1 MWSFSIEQVSS
12 ISLHNDPPPPPPQR
26 KWDALLWC
34 TSTVLRR
41 NGTVLHSWKS
51 PSLDTR
57 KQQHTNTQKCPIRQR
72 CRSACSQLFGAE
84 LQRTHSPTLFS
95 MSSCF
100 CKDASRWLP
109 ALLSIA
115 SPSFSGDLKPSAHTN
130 NANRLNLMA
139 VVSPL
144 WQLCCGRLAFI
155 QFTMIC
161 VDCGL
166 YVHGCNLCACA
177 RAHTCTHTLTHKHT
191 HVKTYLWQHLERQ
204 RCWYP
209 VVPDATWPT
218 SPTQQYLPVPTCREV
233 VLVRTREALTSALQ
247 FPVQHHLPMPTT
259 PEVVLVRW
267 RQGVKVMQSLVQHL
281 PVPTSWK
288 MVLVMRRQA
297 LRCLSS
303 WCNTYLHQHPERWYL
318 WWKDRHCDPR
328 DPGATPTC
336 ANILKGCTC
345 DEKTGTEILEF
356 LTQHL
361 PVPTSWEVV
370 LVTRRQALR
379 SWSSWWSCCSL
390 VLAFFTMLLTLDS
403 DFLSVDTSRSFSA
416 PSLIFI
422 SLRISF
428 FSTWKT
434 KGLMRCTWS
443 IMHWIYSIKSCHM
456 NERESVSLILGV
468 LSHISIWCIVKVTC
482 ALLTCCYCESVFNFS
497 EGSHHHVSF
506 HVHVFIFLLHSWQ

>member
-12 ISLHNDPPPPPPQR
+12 ISLHNDPPSPLPQR

-177 RAHTCTHTLTHKHT
+177 RAHTCTHTLTHSLT
-191 HVKTYLWQHLERQ
+191 HSRQ
-204 RCWYP
+204 DLL
-209 VVPDATWPT
+209 VTT
-218 SPTQQYLPVPTCREV
+218 FGETEV
-233 VLVRTREALTSALQ
+233 LISC
-247 FPVQHHLPMPTT
+247 
-259 PEVVLVRW
+259 
-267 RQGVKVMQSLVQHL
+267 G
-281 PVPTSWK
+281 
-288 MVLVMRRQA
+288 
-297 LRCLSS
+297 S
-303 WCNTYLHQHPERWYL
+303 WCNMT
-318 WWKDRHCDPR
+318 DV
-328 DPGATPTC
+328 TNTTVPTC
-336 ANILKGCTC
+336 ANIPGGGVGQ
-345 DEKTGTEILEF
+345 DERGTDIS
-356 LTQHL
+356 TAVSGTT
-361 PVPTSWEVV
+361 PPTYANHPSGSIGEVK
-370 LVTRRQALR
+370 TRR
-379 SWSSWWSCCSL
+379 
-390 VLAFFTMLLTLDS
+390 
-403 DFLSVDTSRSFSA
+403 
-416 PSLIFI
+416 
-422 SLRISF
+422 
-428 FSTWKT
+428 
-434 KGLMRCTWS
+434 
-443 IMHWIYSIKSCHM
+443 
-456 NERESVSLILGV
+456 
-468 LSHISIWCIVKVTC
+468 
-482 ALLTCCYCESVFNFS
+482 
-497 EGSHHHVSF
+497 
-506 HVHVFIFLLHSWQ
+506 